1 VAVAQTSTSRPK
13 KDHVGTLFAP
23 SRSAHLHFTSSGRE
37 GVCHA
42 VNLPQRPLISR
53 PARVVVA
60 DDEGLFRASLRQ
72 LLGVPPAVLLDVY
85 GIDVGLGF
93 VVVGEAATGLETV
106 QVTRAASPD
115 LLLLDLMMPQMN
127 GLEALR
133 ELATQHDT
141 FQTILL
147 AGALERP
154 QLLKAVELG
163 VRGLVLK
170 DCPTELLFE
179 AIMSVMTGKSWLG
192 QALVTELLEGVR
204 GLISSR
210 ARPVPGA
217 ALTRR
222 EREVLTRVVAGY
234 PNREIAREC
243 SVSEQT
249 VKHHLTRIFDKVGA
263 ANRVELAMF
272 AQSHGFHSAE

>member
-1 VAVAQTSTSRPK
+1 M
-13 KDHVGTLFAP
+13 
-23 SRSAHLHFTSSGRE
+23 
-37 GVCHA
+37 
-42 VNLPQRPLISR
+42 NLPQRPLISR

-93 VVVGEAATGLETV
+93 VVVGEATTGLETV

-204 GLISSR
+204 GLISSTP
-210 ARPVPGA
+210 RPVPGA

-234 PNREIAREC
+234 PNREIAREF

>member
-1 VAVAQTSTSRPK
+1 M
-13 KDHVGTLFAP
+13 
-23 SRSAHLHFTSSGRE
+23 
-37 GVCHA
+37 
-42 VNLPQRPLISR
+42 NLPQRPLISR

-93 VVVGEAATGLETV
+93 VVVGEATTGLETV

-234 PNREIAREC
+234 PNREIAREF